1 MSFGQAWLKWQQRMV
16 CGNIARHGV
25 RKIESLVQF
34 PARFEEINL
43 LGPAGEY
50 HRQVVSSLS
59 GLSEHPCPS
68 GQQRVLEYR
77 SAQDAGS
84 MKSAQGHLVFR
95 EAVAESL
102 RRRDALV
109 TDPDDILFFDD
120 FIQAATFGLSLWSEG
135 DSSYAVMVPFP
146 GFPLARACANANG
159 RVIPYFLEKGFGYM
173 GDITMATLQ
182 RTIEIIA
189 STARP
194 RVLIL
199 QNPGPTGQ
207 LLSLESLQRCLEF
220 AAEHSLVIFAQED
233 DSMLHDKTFVSCRH
247 VAAAMDLDV
256 PVMTCFAMEDLDQ
269 IGACGS
275 FIHLQRASSFLPAE
289 LTSCMDI
296 QPFDRNFGRQLVT
309 RSGQETLPKSQGSF
323 ICQCY
328 NGRVEVEWWWHKLWE
343 KQCWDAHLCTN
354 GCKGLSH
361 EESYFSIQTG
371 RWCILLWTAGENGPF
386 NNTWMFLWPTSW
398 NVSLQDVYAAQR
410 LIWACSRW
418 GPAVSQRASSRL
430 VLAPQKTGR
439 PFGSFRYFWSL
450 ISLIRCFGA
459 RNSFVST
466 VVFCRTCVFLS
477 PIWTDDA
484 SYAAMQ
490 QCWGHDVGRA
500 QLQWVHGG
508 GAADGGAVDPS
519 QQVKGICLLLVY
531 LWYVDL
537 QVYTDR
543 CIHISIYTKCI

>member
-1 MSFGQAWLKWQQRMV
+1 MTRWIVLITLQLYAARNIVIWWENVYSWMSFGQAWLKWQQRMV

-34 PARFEEINL
+34 PARFEEIDL

-50 HRQVVSSLS
+50 HRQVVTSLS

-77 SAQDAGS
+77 SADAGS
-84 MKSAQGHLVFR
+84 VKSAQGHLVFR

-102 RRRDALV
+102 RRRDALA

-146 GFPLARACANANG
+146 GFPSARACANANG

-233 DSMLHDKTFVSCRH
+233 DSILHDKTFVSCRH

-289 LTSCMDI
+289 LTS
-296 QPFDRNFGRQLVT
+296 
-309 RSGQETLPKSQGSF
+309 SQKTAGVDAQAWISSF
-323 ICQCY
+323 LTGIP
-328 NGRVEVEWWWHKLWE
+328 E
-343 KQCWDAHLCTN
+343 DS
-354 GCKGLSH
+354 LSH
-361 EESYFSIQTG
+361 EVAKKHCQRVREVLSVNATMAESKLNDDGIS
-371 RWCILLWTAGENGPF
+371 CEKSNAGTHIFAQMVVKG
-386 NNTWMFLWPTSW
+386 FLMKKAI
-398 NVSLQDVYAAQR
+398 SLSRPADDVYCSELLVRTGLSTTPGCSYGQR
-410 LIWACSRW
+410 PGTFHFRMSMLHSDSFELALDEVLQFHREHPHGWFSHPKKHADHLGLLGLFGTLIR
-418 GPAVSQRASSRL
+418 
-430 VLAPQKTGR
+430 
-439 PFGSFRYFWSL
+439 
-450 ISLIRCFGA
+450 LIRCFGA

-466 VVFCRTCVFLS
+466 VVLCRTCVFLS

-490 QCWGHDVGRA
+490 QC
-500 QLQWVHGG
+500 
-508 GAADGGAVDPS
+508 
-519 QQVKGICLLLVY
+519 
-531 LWYVDL
+531 
-537 QVYTDR
+537 
-543 CIHISIYTKCI
+543 

>member
-289 LTSCMDI
+289 LTSSLKTA
-296 QPFDRNFGRQLVT
+296 GV
-309 RSGQETLPKSQGSF
+309 
-323 ICQCY
+323 
-328 NGRVEVEWWWHKLWE
+328 
-343 KQCWDAHLCTN
+343 DAQAWISSLLT
-354 GCKGLSH
+354 GISEDSLSH
-361 EESYFSIQTG
+361 EVAKKHCQRVREVLSVNATMAESKLNDDGISCEKSNAGTHIFAQMVVKGFLMKKAISLSRPADDVYCSELLVRTGLSTTPGCSYGQRPGTFHFRMSMLHSDSFELALDEVLQFHREHPHGWFSHPKKQADHLGVFGTFG
-371 RWCILLWTAGENGPF
+371 LW
-386 NNTWMFLWPTSW
+386 FLWFGALVLGT
-398 NVSLQDVYAAQR
+398 LLFQR
-410 LIWACSRW
+410 LCFAE
-418 GPAVSQRASSRL
+418 
-430 VLAPQKTGR
+430 LAFFFL
-439 PFGSFRYFWSL
+439 PFGQMMR
-450 ISLIRCFGA
+450 
-459 RNSFVST
+459 
-466 VVFCRTCVFLS
+466 
-477 PIWTDDA
+477 
-484 SYAAMQ
+484 AMQ
-490 QCWGHDVGRA
+490 QCSNVEVMTLEELNCSEFMEVGPLTVG
-500 QLQWVHGG
+500 QLI
-508 GAADGGAVDPS
+508 
-519 QQVKGICLLLVY
+519 QVSRWKGYACCL
-531 LWYVDL
+531 
-537 QVYTDR
+537 YTFDM
-543 CIHISIYTKCI
+543 

>member
-1 MSFGQAWLKWQQRMV
+1 MTRWIIPITLQLYAARNVVIWCENVYSWMSFGQAWLKWQQRMV

-50 HRQVVSSLS
+50 HRQVVTSLS

-77 SAQDAGS
+77 SAQDGS

-102 RRRDALV
+102 RRRDALA
-109 TDPDDILFFDD
+109 TDPDDIIFFDD
-120 FIQAATFGLSLWSEG
+120 FIQAATFGLSLWNEG

-233 DSMLHDKTFVSCRH
+233 DSILHDKTFVSCRH

-289 LTSCMDI
+289 LTSSLKTVGVDAQAWI
-296 QPFDRNFGRQLVT
+296 
-309 RSGQETLPKSQGSF
+309 SSF
-323 ICQCY
+323 LTGIP
-328 NGRVEVEWWWHKLWE
+328 E
-343 KQCWDAHLCTN
+343 DS
-354 GCKGLSH
+354 LSH
-361 EESYFSIQTG
+361 EVAKKHCQRVREVLSVNATMAESKLNDDGIS
-371 RWCILLWTAGENGPF
+371 CEKSNAGTHIFAQMVVKG
-386 NNTWMFLWPTSW
+386 FLMKKAI
-398 NVSLQDVYAAQR
+398 SLSRPADDVY
-410 LIWACSRW
+410 CSE
-418 GPAVSQRASSRL
+418 
-430 VLAPQKTGR
+430 
-439 PFGSFRYFWSL
+439 
-450 ISLIRCFGA
+450 
-459 RNSFVST
+459 
-466 VVFCRTCVFLS
+466 
-477 PIWTDDA
+477 
-484 SYAAMQ
+484 
-490 QCWGHDVGRA
+490 
-500 QLQWVHGG
+500 
-508 GAADGGAVDPS
+508 
-519 QQVKGICLLLVY
+519 LLVRTGLSTTPGCSY
-531 LWYVDL
+531 GQRPGTFHFRMSMLHSDSFELALDEVLQFHREHPHGWFSHPKKQADHVGLLGLLVFDSVLWCSELFCFNGCAL
-537 QVYTDR
+537 QNLRFSFSHLDR
-543 CIHISIYTKCI
+543 